1 MLRPGEVTG
10 PPDFVGIGA
19 QKAGTTWWYQLIL
32 SHPDVTSRPELHK
45 ERHFLDRFGAVPF
58 GTEDIDRYH
67 GWFPHAAG
75 TLTGEWTPD
84 YMTFSW
90 APELLKRAAPKAR
103 LLVLLRDPV
112 ERFRSGL
119 GHQRRM
125 GTPDG
130 ADMTTDAVQRGFYHR
145 ALSGWLECF
154 DRDQLLILQY
164 ERCTADP
171 VGQLQSTFR
180 FLGLPAF
187 TPPHLMTPHRRPSPV
202 DGRDERRCQEQIDCH
217 LPARCAGAGRRAT
230 DDRPDPLA
238 ELLLPG
244 RGRDALGRVE
254 LSHLTA
260 VTGILTHSTPDTV
273 PQAPDD
279 GRPFRPTACSLEMA
293 RGISQLPRVPRGSA
307 VTADQLDRIP
317 TVVVSPP

>member
-1 MLRPGEVTG
+1 VNLGDRAKRQFVRLPPGVRRSVLHRLGRYAPWEPEFDFTPPVLGPGEVTG

-19 QKAGTTWWYQLIL
+19 QKAGTTWWYQLML

-45 ERHFLDRFGAVPF
+45 ERHFLDRFGEVPF
-58 GTEDIDRYH
+58 EAEDVDRYH

-119 GHQRRM
+119 EHQRRM
-125 GTPDG
+125 GAADG

-145 ALSGWLECF
+145 ALSGWLEYF

-164 ERCTADP
+164 ERCTTDP
-171 VGQLQSTFR
+171 VGQLQATFR

-187 TPPHLMTPHRRPSPV
+187 TPASLMAPHRRPS
-202 DGRDERRCQEQIDCH
+202 
-217 LPARCAGAGRRAT
+217 AT
-230 DDRPDPLA
+230 DDAGLGSDVRRRLISGYQSDVLALAAGVPDIDLTLWPNFSYLA
-238 ELLLPG
+238 GGET
-244 RGRDALGRVE
+244 RSDA
-254 LSHLTA
+254 SN
-260 VTGILTHSTPDTV
+260 S
-273 PQAPDD
+273 
-279 GRPFRPTACSLEMA
+279 PT
-293 RGISQLPRVPRGSA
+293 
-307 VTADQLDRIP
+307 
-317 TVVVSPP
+317 